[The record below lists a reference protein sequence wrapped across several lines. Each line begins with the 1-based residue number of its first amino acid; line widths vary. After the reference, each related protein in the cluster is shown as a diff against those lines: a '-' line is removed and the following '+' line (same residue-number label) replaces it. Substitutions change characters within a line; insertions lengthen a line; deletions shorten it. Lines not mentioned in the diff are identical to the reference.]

1 MCILGVHLKRMHFF
15 CSNVKRKTSG
25 LQSIRL
31 NSFLF
36 LLRSS
41 YIVPFEIISRLVFSS
56 YSFSE
61 NNIKIHITDHPCST
75 YVKYSVKSTY
85 PISWYSH
92 VGEHL
97 YFHGNIWGRKYN
109 FLENFHAC
117 TKWVILMLNT
127 LITWILSHCKL
138 DISYKAFTLIVSN
151 NFLTSMFLK
160 QLILKTPSKIFLCF

>member
-1 MCILGVHLKRMHFF
+1 MLIIGVHRKRMHFF
-15 CSNVKRKTSG
+15 CLNVKRKTSG
-25 LQSIRL
+25 LESIRL

-36 LLRSS
+36 LLRYS

-61 NNIKIHITDHPCST
+61 NNIKIHITDILCGT

-85 PISWYSH
+85 LIPWYSH
-92 VGEHL
+92 VGEYL

-127 LITWILSHCKL
+127 LITWIHSHCKL
-138 DISYKAFTLIVSN
+138 DISYQAFTLIVPTT
-151 NFLTSMFLK
+151 F
-160 QLILKTPSKIFLCF
+160 